1 MNDRFLS
8 IHGHFYQPP
17 REEPFTGNIPCEAG
31 AEPFHDFNAK
41 ITAECYRPNATEG
54 NFERISFNLGPTL
67 AAWMSVHATDTYQRI
82 IQSDR
87 ASVERFGAG
96 NAVAQS
102 AHHTILPLARRRDKI
117 AQVAW
122 GIGSF
127 ECRFGRKPDGMWL
140 PEMAVDYETLETLAG
155 AGLSFTILS
164 DEQVQGDTGGRAGP
178 YRVRL
183 SAGRSIAVFVRDRF
197 LSNQISFDME
207 HFSSPRAWAWQA
219 LGSRGLGLALIATDG
234 ETFGHHHRSGVKFLN
249 DLLLRDAPA
258 TGFQITTLSRY
269 LADHPPQTEIEIRE
283 MTSWSCGHG
292 VARWATGCECT
303 PGDGRWKGALRRAL
317 DNLSGEMDLVYTT
330 EVDDFSIK
338 PWALR
343 DAYIAVVLGQMD
355 GPTFLAAQG
364 LGDLPTPTAER
375 ILKLLRAEFH
385 RQRMYASCAFF
396 FEELTRFEPRYAIA
410 NAARAVQLVKEAT
423 GEDLS
428 HGFRRD
434 LSAACSPR
442 AGVTGADLYD
452 AIFAA
457 DQVNELVK

>member
-1 MNDRFLS
+1 LTS
-8 IHGHFYQPP
+8 
-17 REEPFTGNIPCEAG
+17 
-31 AEPFHDFNAK
+31 
-41 ITAECYRPNATEG
+41 
-54 NFERISFNLGPTL
+54 
-67 AAWMSVHATDTYQRI
+67 TDTGRVDVGARRRHLSTI
-82 IQSDR
+82 VQSDR
-87 ASVERFGAG
+87 ASVERFGVG
-96 NAVAQS
+96 NAVAHS
-102 AHHTILPLARRRDKI
+102 AHHSILPLARRRDKI

-122 GIGSF
+122 GIASF
-127 ECRFGRKPDGMWL
+127 EYRFGRKPEGMWL
-140 PEMAVDYETLETLAG
+140 PEMAVDYETLEALAG

-164 DEQVQGDTGGRAGP
+164 DDQVQGDTGGRAGP
-178 YRVRL
+178 YRIQL
-183 SAGRSIAVFVRDRF
+183 SAGRSITVFVRDRF

-207 HFSSPRAWAWQA
+207 HFPGARAWAAQA
-219 LGSRGLGLALIATDG
+219 LGSREPGLTLEATDG
-234 ETFGHHHRSGVKFLN
+234 ETFGHHHHGGVRFLQ
-249 DLLLRDAPA
+249 DLAGRDAPA
-258 TGFQITTLSRY
+258 TGFQVTTLSKY
-269 LADHPPQTEIEIRE
+269 LADHPPQVEIEIRE

-292 VARWATGCECT
+292 VARWVTGCDCT

-375 ILKLLRAEFH
+375 MLKLLRAEFH

-428 HGFRRD
+428 HGFGRD

-452 AIFAA
+452 AILAA